1 MSRPDDEFLAIE
13 RSFRS
18 RTCWLSLD
26 GIRVFCTASK

>member
-18 RTCWLSLD
+18 VGSHGSEFSD
-26 GIRVFCTASK
+26 ASK